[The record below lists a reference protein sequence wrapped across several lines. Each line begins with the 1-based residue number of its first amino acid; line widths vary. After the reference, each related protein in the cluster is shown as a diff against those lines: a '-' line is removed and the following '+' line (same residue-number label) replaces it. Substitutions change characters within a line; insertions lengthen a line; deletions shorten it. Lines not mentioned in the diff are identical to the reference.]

1 MKGAW
6 FKSAEASVFVE
17 RKYHDP
23 RSAVALDGD
32 GVAQGFVAEPA
43 EVAADLGGGDEVCVI
58 VSVGRGGG
66 GGGTGHG
73 LVSVVVMH

>member
-32 GVAQGFVAEPA
+32 GVPLQGVPVELERDRQAVGFDDESVDAA
-43 EVAADLGGGDEVCVI
+43 GASGAGDGWEVPCEDRA
-58 VSVGRGGG
+58 
-66 GGGTGHG
+66 
-73 LVSVVVMH
+73 